1 MKNQRKGTM
10 VFVAVWMNV
19 VMPFMRGIAT
29 ANKIRAMPGKLLK

>member
-1 MKNQRKGTM
+1 MKNKRKGRA

-29 ANKIRAMPGKLLK
+29 ANKIRAMPVKLLK